1 MVFSKSSKLFKT
13 VIFESYLYSTIKI
26 YHFFTDINR
35 IIYFKHLII
44 YLKIF
49 DCISDYFLKIGFKL
63 RGTQFFEPDVFL
75 DSNLFQ
81 TL

>member
-1 MVFSKSSKLFKT
+1 MVFSKSSELFKNI
-13 VIFESYLYSTIKI
+13 IFESYLYSTIKI
-26 YHFFTDINR
+26 YRFFTDINR

-44 YLKIF
+44 YFKIF
-49 DCISDYFLKIGFKL
+49 DCISDCFLKIGFKL
-63 RGTQFFEPDVFL
+63 RETQFFESDMFL